1 MEDAQLLAVPA
12 DEPVQVHQA
21 GDIAAGDHLG
31 SGALVIG
38 DAVASHRAGNRLLGH
53 GERPA
58 ESAALVGAGQLG
70 EPQALDSL
78 EQRDGLGERRNEA
91 LAAAAQTQLA
101 QTMAALVQPHLV
113 WEAAAWLDL
122 ENVVEEL
129 AQLARL
135 RAQPGD
141 AGISGQQRFEV
152 VPHHAGAASGWAH
165 HVLVRGEHVQHL
177 PGERARVVEEP
188 GIRHRLAAARLP
200 LGEPHRDAIPLE
212 QLRRG
217 KANARVEL
225 VDVARD
231 EEGDLHRASL

>member
-1 MEDAQLLAVPA
+1 MLKQFLLTLWNVYAFHVTYANA
-12 DEPVQVHQA
+12 DEFDPAEAPEVPV
-21 GDIAAGDHLG
+21 D
-31 SGALVIG
+31 
-38 DAVASHRAGNRLLGH
+38 
-53 GERPA
+53 ERP
-58 ESAALVGAGQLG
+58 
-70 EPQALDSL
+70 PLDRWVLS
-78 EQRDGLGERRNEA
+78 
-91 LAAAAQTQLA
+91 QLA
-101 QTMAALVQPHLV
+101 QTVAAVVQPHLV
-113 WEAAAWLDL
+113 WEAAARPHLKD
-122 ENVVEEL
+122 VVEEL

-217 KANARVEL
+217 KADARVEL